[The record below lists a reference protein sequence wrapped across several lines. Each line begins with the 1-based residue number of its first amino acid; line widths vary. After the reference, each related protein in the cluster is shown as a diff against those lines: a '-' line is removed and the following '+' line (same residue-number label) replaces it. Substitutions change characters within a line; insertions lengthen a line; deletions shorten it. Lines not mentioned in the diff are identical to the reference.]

1 MWSRNEFPSELF
13 RFHCSVP
20 KRINLNSLL
29 QRRATVRSSSSG
41 RFRCLPSKC
50 QDFQR
55 TSDFPMKRFF
65 EVSSSPHSPL
75 PSFSLF
81 QVKRPQFLPLVFST
95 SLFLR
100 PQTLQTPFKMSFFSI
115 FPLKKRGESTFLWY
129 LNGNRDSEK
138 GLVGK
143 LATPKESTSST
154 SSHSRDN
161 RPQPR

>member
-1 MWSRNEFPSELF
+1 MWSRNEFPAELF
-13 RFHCSVP
+13 RFHCLVP
-20 KRINLNSLL
+20 RRINLNPLHR
-29 QRRATVRSSSSG
+29 RRATVRPSSSG

-55 TSDFPMKRFF
+55 TSDFPMKRFS
-65 EVSSSPHSPL
+65 EVRSSPRSPL

-81 QVKRPQFLPLVFST
+81 QVKPPQFLQLVFSP

-100 PQTLQTPFKMSFFSI
+100 PQTLQTPFKVSFFSI
-115 FPLKKRGESTFLWY
+115 FPLKKRGESTFLRY

-143 LATPKESTSST
+143 LTTLKESTYPT
-154 SSHSRDN
+154 SSYSRDN
-161 RPQPR
+161 RRQPS